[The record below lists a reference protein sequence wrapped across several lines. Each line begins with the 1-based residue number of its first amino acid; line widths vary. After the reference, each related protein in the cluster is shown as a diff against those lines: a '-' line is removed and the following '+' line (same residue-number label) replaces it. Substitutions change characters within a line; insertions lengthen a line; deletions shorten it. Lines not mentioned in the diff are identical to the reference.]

1 MSETEEFITEKDLP
15 KSKPKRQPTE
25 AQLLHLENIRKKAM
39 EKKKEMRETTEK
51 ANKQKEIESGK
62 LQKKLEK
69 EQLAKKYEETIE
81 KAKLEKIE
89 VSLEPKPEPKPQ
101 TKPQTKPEPKPER
114 PSALVLQEPEP
125 KPKPDKPAHR
135 SAEGKKIKKIVYK
148 EVSDDDES
156 VEEVIVKRK
165 PKAQSVPPQIIPPV
179 VPLSQPSF
187 HELVYQSS
195 LDKLKTKMADD
206 RCRFILNSVMPSY
219 I

>member
-89 VSLEPKPEPKPQ
+89 VSLDHKPEPKPEPKPD
-101 TKPQTKPEPKPER
+101 KPAISAADTKPEPE
-114 PSALVLQEPEP
+114 L
-125 KPKPDKPAHR
+125 KPDKPAHR
-135 SAEGKKIKKIVYK
+135 SAEGKKKIKKIVYK

-165 PKAQSVPPQIIPPV
+165 PKAQSAPPQIIPPV
-179 VPLSQPSF
+179 VPPPQPSF

-206 RCRFILNSVMPSY
+206 RCKYILNSVMPSY

>member
-89 VSLEPKPEPKPQ
+89 VSLDHKPEP
-101 TKPQTKPEPKPER
+101 KPEPKPER

-179 VPLSQPSF
+179 VPPPQPSF

-206 RCRFILNSVMPSY
+206 RCKYILNSVMPSY

>member
-89 VSLEPKPEPKPQ
+89 VSLDHKPEPKPQ
-101 TKPQTKPEPKPER
+101 PQPKPEPER
-114 PSALVLQEPEP
+114 PSALVLQEPKPEP
-125 KPKPDKPAHR
+125 RTLQQPLEPIVNSNIISHNVYATLMNRNNVYTRFYQSEPVYR
-135 SAEGKKIKKIVYK
+135 SANI
-148 EVSDDDES
+148 
-156 VEEVIVKRK
+156 
-165 PKAQSVPPQIIPPV
+165 
-179 VPLSQPSF
+179 
-187 HELVYQSS
+187 
-195 LDKLKTKMADD
+195 
-206 RCRFILNSVMPSY
+206 NS
-219 I
+219 

>member
-1 MSETEEFITEKDLP
+1 
-15 KSKPKRQPTE
+15 
-25 AQLLHLENIRKKAM
+25 M

-81 KAKLEKIE
+81 KSKLEKIE
-89 VSLEPKPEPKPQ
+89 VSLEPKPQ
-101 TKPQTKPEPKPER
+101 TKT
-114 PSALVLQEPEP
+114 
-125 KPKPDKPAHR
+125 DKPAL
-135 SAEGKKIKKIVYK
+135 SAADIKQDGLRPGRASDIKKKKIKKIVYK

-179 VPLSQPSF
+179 VPPPQPSF